1 MASRSGRQGNISPEL
16 KQLIEGGRAATQ
28 KPEAS
33 SAAVAPNSDEGCRI
47 CCRDEDHAN
56 LLLCEACNDEYHTY
70 CLQPPLKNVPEDDW
84 FCDNCKQLHS
94 VKDDDGLDSLVSAL
108 PPEYTSRFGE
118 IVWAAG
124 GNGFGWWPA
133 CIYDPRLTVGGARQ
147 LARKN
152 LGKRHLIY
160 FFECNDAPFTCL
172 GDSRLT
178 KWEAGFIEEY
188 DLGKTAKSGN
198 KNKAVLFE
206 KALSLAQME
215 NERPIELRMD
225 WNHQTEPQL
234 KIPKSKAPTSS
245 PTSQQ
250 SAENH
255 PKKKQK
261 IHAADGTSTTM
272 TTSSVTGTDNTTS
285 VNRKSINVAQGS
297 LIESSEDGPLL
308 CKILRRLPAGASNP
322 PGSAGLE
329 FSINVGFV
337 TLPSRQKAT
346 FADIRRA
353 AENDLDD
360 DCFPSTE
367 GEIDESGDKC
377 PVSIKQ
383 EKTLGPVLEFL
394 KSTSHDGL
402 LGNGTASSPLKIVF
416 MDV

>member
-1 MASRSGRQGNISPEL
+1 MHL
-16 KQLIEGGRAATQ
+16 T
-28 KPEAS
+28 S
-33 SAAVAPNSDEGCRI
+33 S
-47 CCRDEDHAN
+47 
-56 LLLCEACNDEYHTY
+56 
-70 CLQPPLKNVPEDDW
+70 
-84 FCDNCKQLHS
+84 
-94 VKDDDGLDSLVSAL
+94 
-108 PPEYTSRFGE
+108 
-118 IVWAAG
+118 
-124 GNGFGWWPA
+124 
-133 CIYDPRLTVGGARQ
+133 PRLTVGGARQ

-234 KIPKSKAPTSS
+234 KIPKSKAPMSS

-250 SAENH
+250 NAENH

-261 IHAADGTSTTM
+261 INAADGTSTTM

-322 PGSAGLE
+322 PGSGGLE

-360 DCFPSTE
+360 DCFPSAE
-367 GEIDESGDKC
+367 GKIDESGDKC
-377 PVSIKQ
+377 RWKFYVPKLGKYMNIQMYAFVWFNYLTVLLSAYCTGPVSIKQ